1 MPINKDG
8 SYYLDDVPHGQRA
21 SGYML
26 ESVYQEVKS
35 ICEHDMRTQNAFEG
49 LIRFLEDCG
58 YTMQKAII
66 HLLKEGEFDIFK
78 R

>member
-1 MPINKDG
+1 MPYNKNG
-8 SYYLDDVPHGQRA
+8 EYYLDDAPRDARYG
-21 SGYML
+21 MMD
-26 ESVYQEVKS
+26 SVYQELKTV
-35 ICEHDMRTQNAFEG
+35 CEHDTISQQAFNG
-49 LIRFLEDCG
+49 IVAFMDDCG